1 MGKEDMFLLWGSGS
15 SPCMRVMI
23 ALEEKGFSGYAQK
36 KLDFS
41 KGEHKGPEV
50 LALNPRGQ
58 VPTFKDGDLVL
69 GESYAVLHYLQH
81 RYPDSGNNLLPGS
94 AKEQGKAL
102 QRYYEIQVTLSAP
115 YYALY
120 LAIMFKK
127 EPQEEVQK
135 KVDAFL
141 KEMKTFDGYLAESKF
156 VGGDSFSLG
165 DIDMMV
171 ILTMCERQ
179 ALNVKE
185 KFPNMHA
192 YYERNKDRPS
202 IAASYPP
209 HFKTSDSPK
218 ILASF

>member
-102 QRYYEIQVTLSAP
+102 QRYYE
-115 YYALY
+115 
-120 LAIMFKK
+120 
-127 EPQEEVQK
+127 EEVQK

-192 YYERNKDRPS
+192 YYERNKERPS